1 MRDGR
6 RRTAGWAL
14 VALVGLWLYLWS
26 VGVDAIVAALGRVD
40 PADAAALVAAGWV
53 PVVAWGVSLHLVLR
67 RLDAPTTLPASVGL
81 FAASAFLNN
90 VTPFGQAGGDPV
102 SGALVARIEGI
113 PFERGFAGVVSVG
126 VANTVAVVGLGVC
139 GGAAIL
145 ATAAVGD
152 ALRVALVV
160 PAAVAAAAGVV
171 AVLAWRRRDRL
182 VVRAGG
188 WLGDGVERLGGVVP
202 GVDPPDR
209 ARVVERGRGFVVAL
223 ERVGDSRRRLAAV
236 LLLGV
241 CGHLAVAATLW
252 LSLAALDATVSPVR
266 VLVVVPVARLAGA
279 SPTPG
284 GTASAEALLT
294 GLLVAVGGVAMPVAA
309 AAALVYR
316 AAAFWLPTVG
326 GGVVTALL
334 LLTAHDSRR

>member
-1 MRDGR
+1 
-6 RRTAGWAL
+6 
-14 VALVGLWLYLWS
+14 
-26 VGVDAIVAALGRVD
+26 
-40 PADAAALVAAGWV
+40 
-53 PVVAWGVSLHLVLR
+53 VV
-67 RLDAPTTLPASVGL
+67 T
-81 FAASAFLNN
+81 
-90 VTPFGQAGGDPV
+90 
-102 SGALVARIEGI
+102 
-113 PFERGFAGVVSVG
+113 
-126 VANTVAVVGLGVC
+126 
-139 GGAAIL
+139 
-145 ATAAVGD
+145 
-152 ALRVALVV
+152 
-160 PAAVAAAAGVV
+160 AAVAAAAGVV